1 MTHGISFEPADPS
14 DLDAIKKL
22 FRETVEKHEDAESIS
37 FDEIYAWFER
47 KMQKH
52 VRDFE
57 RIRSDGRLC
66 GYIYIH
72 EYEDGLELDDFY
84 LLKEYR
90 GRGIGTKVLSARIS
104 TLEVPVYLYVFKR
117 NEAAFHLYRKFGFD
131 VIKDLGTRYIMKRSR
146 IV

>member
-1 MTHGISFEPADPS
+1 MTHCISFEPADLS
-14 DLDAIKKL
+14 DLDAIKEL

-37 FDEIYAWFER
+37 FDEIYAWFDR
-47 KMQKH
+47 KLQKH

-90 GRGIGTKVLSARIS
+90 GRGIGTEVLSARIS
-104 TLEVPVYLYVFKR
+104 TLEIPVYLYVFKR
-117 NEAAFHLYRKFGFD
+117 NEAAFHLYRKFGFE

>member
-37 FDEIYAWFER
+37 FDEIYAWFDR
-47 KMQKH
+47 KLQKH

-90 GRGIGTKVLSARIS
+90 GRGIGTEVLSARIS
-104 TLEVPVYLYVFKR
+104 TLGIPVYLYVFKR
-117 NEAAFHLYRKFGFD
+117 NEAAFHLYRKFGFE
-131 VIKDLGTRYIMKRSR
+131 VIKDLGTRYIMKRSH